1 MLAVLKHVNI
11 YLQNWS
17 IYFYDNI
24 PYMIKNVLLCGLGA
38 TGCIFADKIKKSD
51 DINLKILVDKSR
63 FERYSK
69 TPMELNGE
77 VIEFDYI
84 LPENDDFKADLILI
98 TTKSDGLLSAVEN
111 IKNFVSDNTIIM
123 SLLNGI
129 SSEKI
134 IAEKYGANKVITSYW
149 IGHSAMRDGNKVVHD
164 GVAKIVFGS
173 KDKSDKRLE
182 DIKDLFEKSHINYEI
197 PEDIEYSIWLKYLMN
212 VSTNQPSAVYN
223 MTFGEMRKSKEVRE
237 LIKNLMEEVQKIAKA
252 EGVKNTD
259 RMYEDAKK
267 SLRTM
272 MSEGKT
278 SMLQDVLAKRK
289 TEVDIFAGTIIKLGQ
304 KHNIPTPYN
313 QMMKEKIDTI
323 HLNY

>member
-1 MLAVLKHVNI
+1 
-11 YLQNWS
+11 
-17 IYFYDNI
+17 
-24 PYMIKNVLLCGLGA
+24 MIRNVLVCGLGA

-69 TPMELNGE
+69 TPMELNRE
-77 VIEFDYI
+77 VVEFDYI
-84 LPENDDFKADLILI
+84 LPDNEEFKADLILI
-98 TTKSDGLLSAVEN
+98 TTKSDGLLSAIKN
-111 IKNFVSDNTIIM
+111 IKNFVKENTIIM
-123 SLLNGI
+123 SLLNGVT
-129 SSEKI
+129 SEKI
-134 IAEKYGANKVITSYW
+134 IANKYGSDKVITSYW

-173 KDKSDKRLE
+173 KDKSDKRLD
-182 DIKDLFEKSHINYEI
+182 DIKNLFEKSHIDYEI
-197 PEDIEYSIWLKYLMN
+197 PEDIKYSIWLKYLMN

-237 LIKNLMEEVQKIAKA
+237 LVKNLMKEVQEIAKA

-259 RMYEDAKK
+259 KMYNDAKNA
-267 SLRTM
+267 LRTM

-289 TEVDIFAGTIIKLGQ
+289 TEVDLFAGTMIELGA
-304 KHNIPTPYN
+304 KHNIPVPYN
-313 QMMKEKIDTI
+313 KMMKDKIEAI

>member
-1 MLAVLKHVNI
+1 
-11 YLQNWS
+11 
-17 IYFYDNI
+17 
-24 PYMIKNVLLCGLGA
+24 MIRNVLICGLGA
-38 TGCIFADKIKKSD
+38 TGCIFANKIKKSD
-51 DINLKILVDKSR
+51 DINLKILADKSR
-63 FERYSK
+63 FERYTK

-84 LPENDDFKADLILI
+84 LPENNDFKADLILI

-111 IKNFVSDNTIIM
+111 IKNFVKDDTIIM

-129 SSEKI
+129 TSEKI
-134 IAEKYGANKVITSYW
+134 IAEEYGFDKVITSYW
-149 IGHSAMRDGNKVVHD
+149 IGHSAMREGNKVVHD

-173 KDKSDKRLE
+173 KDKSDKRLK
-182 DIKDLFEKSHINYEI
+182 DIKELFEKSDINYEI

-223 MTFGEMRKSKEVRE
+223 MTFGEMRNNAEIRDLV
-237 LIKNLMEEVQKIAKA
+237 KNLMKEVQMVAKA
-252 EGVKNTD
+252 EGVKNTEK
-259 RMYEDAKK
+259 MYEDAKK

-289 TEVDIFAGTIIKLGQ
+289 TEVDIFAGTMIKLGA
-304 KHNIPTPYN
+304 KHNIPVPYN
-313 QMMKEKIDTI
+313 KLMQEKIELI
-323 HLNY
+323 HQQY

>member
-1 MLAVLKHVNI
+1 
-11 YLQNWS
+11 
-17 IYFYDNI
+17 
-24 PYMIKNVLLCGLGA
+24 MIKNLLLCGLGA
-38 TGCIFADKIKKSD
+38 TGCIFANKINKCD
-51 DINLKILVDKSR
+51 DINLRILVDKPR

-69 TPMELNGE
+69 SPVELNGE
-77 VIEFDYI
+77 VLHFDYI
-84 LPENDDFKADLILI
+84 FPEDDNYKADLILI

-111 IKNFVSDNTIIM
+111 IKKFIKPDTIIM

-134 IAEKYGANKVITSYW
+134 IAEKYGRDKVITSYW
-149 IGHSAMRDGNKVVHD
+149 IGHSAMREGNKVTHD

-173 KDKSDKRLE
+173 KDKSDKRLPDVKE
-182 DIKDLFEKSHINYEI
+182 LFEKAKIDYEI

-223 MTFGEMRKSKEVRE
+223 MTFGEMRNSKEIRE

-252 EGVKNTD
+252 EGVKNTE
-259 RMYEDAKK
+259 RMYGDAKNA
-267 SLRTM
+267 LRTM

-289 TEVDIFAGTIIKLGQ
+289 TEVDIFAGTIIELGK
-304 KHNIPTPYN
+304 KHGIQVPYN
-313 QMMKEKIDTI
+313 ELMREKIEAI
-323 HLNY
+323 HQSYS